1 MTSLTTAEREGRP
14 ERPIPRHVSVVR
26 GLLDRADLLHML
38 DRSVTKRVTIISAPP
53 GSGKTSLLR
62 AWADRST
69 KLPRVAFVSVD
80 RDEQDAQ
87 RFWSA
92 VLDAI
97 RSPRALDRSSDATCG
112 DDRG

>member
-1 MTSLTTAEREGRP
+1 M
-14 ERPIPRHVSVVR
+14 
-26 GLLDRADLLHML
+26 LDRA
-38 DRSVTKRVTIISAPP
+38 VTKRVTVISAPP

-69 KLPRVAFVSVD
+69 NPRRVAFVSVD
-80 RDEQDAQ
+80 RDQQDAQ

-97 RSPRALDRSSDATCG
+97 RSPARSIDPETQPAATAALDG
-112 DDRG
+112 DQLVDRVRVGARRASANPSC